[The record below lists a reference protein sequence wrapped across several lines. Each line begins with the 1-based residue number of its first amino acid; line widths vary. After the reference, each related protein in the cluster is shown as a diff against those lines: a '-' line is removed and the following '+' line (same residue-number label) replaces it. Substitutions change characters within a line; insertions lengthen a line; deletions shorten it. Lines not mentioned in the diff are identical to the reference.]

1 MRNLITGHSCLQG
14 RVHPSLHACS
24 CHLTLRFPSLEH
36 SLEPHYCVEALG
48 HSKLC
53 TTELKI
59 QQGKEKLSTSK
70 CARQNVVKCHTEVL
84 TRLMASAS
92 QLSSELSFIYLI
104 KILNA

>member
-24 CHLTLRFPSLEH
+24 CHLTLHFPSLEL

-53 TTELKI
+53 TTELK
-59 QQGKEKLSTSK
+59 KSSTSK

-92 QLSSELSFIYLI
+92 QLSSELSFIDLI
-104 KILNA
+104 KILNS